1 MICNPWNRFVSDWK
15 KQNKPKKSFSELA
28 VLYREV
34 KADYPSIPC
43 NKINPWNKF
52 VSDWYKA
59 GKPKTSFTEL
69 SRLYHD
75 EKNKPRSAKSVKSVN
90 SVHSD
95 KSVHSVKSVHSDKS
109 VKHLEKQP
117 SPIAPEKPSV
127 NSIDSVKHSEERPSP
142 KKPDL
147 YIISID
153 SNCDDCRSTSPEVF
167 TQEFSC
173 NLDVS
178 DKNPL
183 VRYSLYG
190 KEYCALASN
199 LLTYFNTHIIV
210 DSVGIET
217 RRGTITKPIG
227 RKRGPVEPYSKL
239 SFSPSDYAWIKSKIK
254 LPRRKK

>member
-75 EKNKPRSAKSVKSVN
+75 EKNKPISEKSVN
-90 SVHSD
+90 SV
-95 KSVHSVKSVHSDKS
+95 K
-109 VKHLEKQP
+109 
-117 SPIAPEKPSV
+117 
-127 NSIDSVKHSEERPSP
+127 SVKHSEKRPSP
-142 KKPDL
+142 EAPKKSDL
-147 YIISID
+147 YVISID

-173 NLDVS
+173 DLDVS
-178 DKNPL
+178 ENNPL

-199 LLTYFNTHIIV
+199 LLTYFNTHLIV